1 MLLLPVPLQPKFL
14 PEVLTAVITLERLLF
29 GMLSHVTLK
38 VFYNSCSEVAKAT
51 LKALLSL
58 VGPLVNLQGVG
69 VTKDLPT
76 YPALVKAI
84 TGVQLDDVLA
94 QVILSAR
101 D

>member
-1 MLLLPVPLQPKFL
+1 MLLLPVSLQPKLL
-14 PEVLTAVITLERLLF
+14 PEVLATVITLERLLF
-29 GMLSHVTLK
+29 HVLSHVTLK
-38 VFYNSCSEVAKAT
+38 VLDNSRSKVAKAT

-58 VGPLVNLQGVG
+58 VGPLVNLQGIW
-69 VTKDLPT
+69 VTEDLPA

-94 QVILSAR
+94 QVILSTQ